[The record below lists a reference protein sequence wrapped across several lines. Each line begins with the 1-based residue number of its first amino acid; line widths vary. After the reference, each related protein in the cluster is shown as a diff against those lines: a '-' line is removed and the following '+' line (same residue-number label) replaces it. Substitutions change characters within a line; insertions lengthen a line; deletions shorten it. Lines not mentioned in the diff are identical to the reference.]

1 MAFPQERRSAFR
13 YAISG
18 HGHDGRVSGV
28 ARGIPASDLLVT
40 LGAGCAYLNGGVDC
54 TLTPTAQAGTLMH
67 ELGHT
72 LGLRHGGGD
81 DLLNKPNHLSVMNYS
96 FQLTGLQDT
105 SGNRFLDYSRFSI
118 PFDERALNE
127 SQGFGITAGPPADLL
142 TVGRCPDGARVP
154 WPIKAGPVDF
164 DCDRAFGAVSA
175 DVNGDGLKTA
185 LAPFADWPALVFA
198 GGSVGGAG
206 AVPPTTHAAERAGA
220 RRAGR
225 GEGGA
230 RRGAPEARPSP
241 PGARARRGRRAPARR
256 RGREAAASPRWRCG
270 PAHSA
275 PAAARASATRS
286 RRPARV
292 RFTLERL
299 LPGHRR
305 GGRCRTGGRGPR
317 CVRAV
322 PVKGSFSHAGRA
334 GSNRL
339 RLPAKLGGRRL
350 KPGRYRLVAT
360 PAGGTARRAAFRI
373 R

>member
-1 MAFPQERRSAFR
+1 MLGTVAGGDYDWTAFDDLRAAAFPQERRTAFR

-40 LGAGCAYLNGGVDC
+40 LGAGCAHLNGGVDC

-127 SQGFGITAGPPADLL
+127 SQGFGITAVPPANLL
-142 TVGRCPDGARVP
+142 TVGRCPDGTRVP

-164 DCDRAFGAVSA
+164 DCDRAFGPVSA

-206 AVPPTTHAAERAGA
+206 TVVPITTPRNEPALDELLAAKAALDSALPAPAGGRMTGTRLPALAGA
-220 RRAGR
+220 
-225 GEGGA
+225 
-230 RRGAPEARPSP
+230 P
-241 PGARARRGRRAPARR
+241 
-256 RGREAAASPRWRCG
+256 
-270 PAHSA
+270 
-275 PAAARASATRS
+275 
-286 RRPARV
+286 
-292 RFTLERL
+292 
-299 LPGHRR
+299 
-305 GGRCRTGGRGPR
+305 
-317 CVRAV
+317 
-322 PVKGSFSHAGRA
+322 GRA
-334 GSNRL
+334 GPR
-339 RLPAKLGGRRL
+339 
-350 KPGRYRLVAT
+350 
-360 PAGGTARRAAFRI
+360 RRARCS
-373 R
+373 RR